1 MTIIGIGNDGAT
13 AYVIRDE
20 VYSAQEERE
29 QYLLAAVREL
39 ERGRPDLT
47 GLTLVT
53 DERKTVTED
62 DVAALI
68 ESEQKDIQMTKTIQT
83 RPTLR
88 ARLALALAA
97 GMRTA
102 SDGVN
107 SIAMRSSS
115 KLSPTTLRPAVGGSL
130 RGTGSLG
137 GKRRKFKPRN
147 RVHSGSIRERR
158 ASK

>member
-39 ERGRPDLT
+39 EWPRPDLT
-47 GLTLVT
+47 GLTLVK
-53 DERKTVTED
+53 DEPKPVTAD

-68 ESEQKDIQMTKTIQT
+68 KSEQKDDPMTKTIQT
-83 RPTLR
+83 RPNLR

-102 SDGVN
+102 GEGIGSV
-107 SIAMRSSS
+107 MRSSS
-115 KLSPTTLRPAVGGSL
+115 KLSPETLRPAVGGSL